1 MKMTMTGLSEL
12 RKRIAQLVT
21 SLHDLHPAFLRA
33 AVVVLDSAKRRI
45 QSEDGGQWYISKAM
59 AMNPRGTPLH
69 RTGRLFN
76 SFDLGGLNND
86 VIDITG
92 GVSVGTSLEYAKY
105 LQEGTKSYD
114 RGSPLSTREGPRQHA
129 HTGMPAR
136 RFLYMDEKLA
146 EGVKTVF
153 VAHLFGGAS

>member
-1 MKMTMTGLSEL
+1 MKMTMTGLPEL

-105 LQEGTKSYD
+105 LQEGTSK
-114 RGSPLSTREGPRQHA
+114 
-129 HTGMPAR
+129 MPAR

>member
-1 MKMTMTGLSEL
+1 MKMTMTGLPEL

-21 SLHDLHPAFLRA
+21 SLHDMHPAFLRA

-45 QSEDGGQWYISKAM
+45 QSEDAGQWYISKAM

-105 LQEGTKSYD
+105 LQEGTSK
-114 RGSPLSTREGPRQHA
+114 
-129 HTGMPAR
+129 MPAR